1 MAQNRSFFVGM
12 LSIVRQDLESDLREG
27 RVYPAILSG
36 TAIGFIVIIIMVS
49 HASLLFSGALSGMLG
64 QGIGILIAGSIV
76 SLLILAFTSSLPSVV
91 CPGQDA
97 AVPLLVM
104 NIGALATRFA
114 LLPPGAA
121 ASGELEAT
129 VFALIAASSLMTGI
143 LFFAVGRLRLS
154 GLVRTIPYPVMGG
167 FLAGTGW
174 LLAKGGIEVMAGMP
188 LTAASAGGFFEPLM
202 LLRWLPGIFF
212 AFATF
217 ILITRIAN
225 PFTLPACIAGAIAIA
240 YVLFAIAGLPI
251 EEARH
256 LGLLMQPVYS
266 SPAIT
271 VFTPSLITRIR
282 WEQLLPALPAIF
294 MTPFI
299 AMLSTVL
306 NMAGIESSTGIEMDH
321 DRELTRTGAANFLMG
336 FIPSSS
342 AFISLSLSMIGIK
355 TRVKSR
361 LIGITGALVLLLVLL
376 FGTSILGFVPKPVI
390 GGFLVILGIFFLSDW
405 IIDSPRKM
413 PLTDYLIVWAILI
426 AVIVLGFMEGVALGL
441 GIAIVLFL
449 GRIARVP
456 VCRAPSSGATLHS
469 RTARPLPER
478 RLLDA
483 YGSSIGIYELEGYL
497 FFGSAAGFVS
507 TVLGKSGAAEAQDAG
522 GTGSAAA
529 SATPDSIIIDFSA
542 VSGFD
547 VSSVDNFTRLF
558 RRLSAKG
565 AKIGLSAAP
574 ERFSK
579 LLENQ
584 AGSALFESIHRFSS
598 LDEALAWA
606 EDRLLARTNLL
617 MQADSAQGREARGRL
632 IDQVSDSL
640 LDQLAKR
647 ERVESILIDPS
658 IAACLHEF
666 KAGETVI
673 ASASAAPGFCLVAS
687 GTVSEQDAGTKLQI
701 LGQGDCFAAE
711 AVAGQWVSH
720 NAFVADSDAAV
731 AMLSPGFLAE
741 LEKERPALALDIQK
755 AAIARLA
762 G

>member
-1 MAQNRSFFVGM
+1 MGM
-12 LSIVRQDLESDLREG
+12 FSTVRRDLRGDLREG
-27 RVYPAILSG
+27 RVFPALLTG

-49 HASLLFSGALSGMLG
+49 HASLLFSGPLSGMLG
-64 QGIGILIAGSIV
+64 EGIGILIAGSIV
-76 SLLILAFTSSLPSVV
+76 SMLILAFTSSLPSVV

-114 LLPPGAA
+114 LLPPGTA

-129 VFALIAASSLMTGI
+129 VLALIAASSLMTGI

-188 LTAASAGGFFEPLM
+188 LTAGTAGGFFEPLM

-240 YVLFAIAGLPI
+240 YVLFALTGLPI
-251 EEARH
+251 AEARQ
-256 LGLLMQPVYS
+256 LGLLMQPVHS
-266 SPAIT
+266 SPALS
-271 VFTPSLITRIR
+271 VFTPDLLSRIR

-306 NMAGIESSTGIEMDH
+306 NMAGIESSSGIEMDH

-390 GGFLVILGIFFLSDW
+390 GGFLVILGIFFLFDW

-441 GIAIVLFL
+441 GITIVLFL
-449 GRIARVP
+449 GRISRVP
-456 VCRAPSSGATLHS
+456 ACRAPSNGATLHS

-478 RLLDA
+478 RLLEASGD
-483 YGSSIGIYELEGYL
+483 SIRIYELEGYL

-507 TVLGKSGAAEAQDAG
+507 TVLGKPGTAE
-522 GTGSAAA
+522 TPA
-529 SATPDSIIIDFSA
+529 SPPSPDIILVDFSA

-547 VSSVDNFTRLF
+547 VSAVDNFTRLV
-558 RRLSAKG
+558 RRLGRKG
-565 AKIGLSAAP
+565 SGVALSAAP
-574 ERFSK
+574 ERFRK
-579 LLENQ
+579 LLEHQ
-584 AGSALFESIHRFSS
+584 AGKELYERLRWCST

-606 EDRLLARTNLL
+606 EDRLLVQASLL
-617 MQADSAQGREARGRL
+617 VQADSIQGKEARGRL

-640 LDQLAKR
+640 LDELARR
-647 ERVESILIDPS
+647 ERVEGILADPA
-658 IAACLHEF
+658 IAPCLRNF
-666 KAGETVI
+666 KAGEIVLAA
-673 ASASAAPGFCLVAS
+673 ASPSPGFCLVAS
-687 GTVSEQDAGTKLQI
+687 GTVSEQDAGTKLRI
-701 LGQGDCFAAE
+701 MGQGDCFAAE
-711 AVAGQWVSH
+711 ALAGHWVSH
-720 NAFVADSDAAV
+720 NAFTADSDATV
-731 AMLSPGFLAE
+731 AMLTPGLVAE
-741 LEKERPALALDIQK
+741 LETSNPALALEIHK
-755 AAIARLA
+755 AAISRLA